1 MEVAYVEQVDDQEVV
16 VHKRN
21 ISMAIGC
28 GCRHM
33 RPRRY
38 QQIDSTLMPDKWF
51 WISDEQNPS
60 FSEAQ
65 QTTYPNYIDY
75 NSNYLV

>member
-38 QQIDSTLMPDKWF
+38 QQIDSTLMPDK
-51 WISDEQNPS
+51 
-60 FSEAQ
+60 
-65 QTTYPNYIDY
+65 
-75 NSNYLV
+75 